1 MSTTLRVAIVSDFY
15 LDYVGGLQSSLLE
28 QKAALEDAGHTVL
41 LVSLARDPLGEV
53 PGVGLQIRPAYT
65 VPGVILPVITARP
78 RLVAR
83 LRDYLER
90 ERIDVVHTQ
99 TEFGLAHAAA
109 TAATQLA
116 IPVVHTVHTFYW
128 QSVGI
133 GPTLATPIMRFGLE
147 DAIQR
152 PIPRVRFGD
161 RAADNLLRNLTLA
174 MAMRADTV
182 VSPSAHQAD
191 DLIAAGVGRPVV
203 VIPNPITR
211 SRSAPRQ
218 LTREQAAYPRIVWV
232 ARCEPEKRP
241 LVFAEAVLEAL
252 ERTRREPGGAHGGGF
267 GVDFVGDGSELTA
280 LRRLAEGHPEIRV
293 HGGLDHDAV
302 IDLMDA
308 ACLVALTSDGF
319 DNQPMT
325 IAEASSRYR
334 GVLYCDPKLRE
345 GLTHS
350 GHLAASPDASA
361 LADAIVELT
370 SSPDR
375 LLELSDGA
383 RLDSSTFSAAAYV
396 DGIASVYTGA
406 SARA

>member
-1 MSTTLRVAIVSDFY
+1 MSTTMRVAIVSDFY

-28 QKAALEDAGHTVL
+28 QKAALEGAGHTVR
-41 LVSLARDPLGEV
+41 LVSLAREPLGEV

-65 VPGVILPVITARP
+65 VPGVILPVVAARP

-109 TAATQLA
+109 TAAEQLA

-161 RAADNLLRNLTLA
+161 RASDNLLRNLTLA
-174 MAMRADTV
+174 MAMRADSV

-191 DLIAAGVGRPVV
+191 DLLAAGVGRPVV

-211 SRSAPRQ
+211 SRSMPRL
-218 LTREQAAYPRIVWV
+218 LTREQAEHPRIVWV

-252 ERTRREPGGAHGGGF
+252 ERNGRRF
-267 GVDFVGDGSELTA
+267 GVDFVGDGSELAA
-280 LRRLAEGHPEIRV
+280 LRKLAEGHPEIRV
-293 HGGLDHDAV
+293 HGGLDHDTV

-308 ACLVALTSDGF
+308 ACLVALTSVGF

-345 GLTHS
+345 GLSHS
-350 GHLAASPDASA
+350 GHRAASPDASA

-370 SSPDR
+370 SSPDL
-375 LLELSDGA
+375 LLELSLGA

-396 DGIASVYTGA
+396 DRISSVYTGA

>member
-1 MSTTLRVAIVSDFY
+1 MSTTMRVAIVSDFY

-28 QKAALEDAGHTVL
+28 QKAALEEAGHTVL
-41 LVSLARDPLGEV
+41 LVSLAREPLGDV

-65 VPGVILPVITARP
+65 VPGVILPVVAARP

-90 ERIDVVHTQ
+90 ERVDVVHTQ

-109 TAATQLA
+109 TAANQLG

-128 QSVGI
+128 QSVGV

-152 PIPRVRFGD
+152 RIPKVRFGD

-218 LTREQAAYPRIVWV
+218 LTRAQAQRPRIVWV

-241 LVFAEAVLEAL
+241 LVFAEAVLRAL
-252 ERTRREPGGAHGGGF
+252 ERGLASGF
-267 GVDFVGDGSELTA
+267 GVDFVGDGSELPA
-280 LRRLAEGHPEIRV
+280 LRRLAEGHPQIRV

-375 LLELSDGA
+375 LLELSEGA

-396 DGIASVYTGA
+396 DRISSAYTRA